1 MTLTLILI
9 GGIIALTAVFV
20 VATQLQETVNPILAS
35 EAGEAGLLGL
45 SDPAADTLAGHY
57 VATPPPMGDWQLRTL
72 ASLGEA
78 QDLLDCLEHHGVA
91 ERELVILGKASFAVR
106 WR

>member
-1 MTLTLILI
+1 MTLSLILI

-20 VATQLQETVNPILAS
+20 VATQLQETVNPILAA
-35 EAGEAGLLGL
+35 EARGAGLLGL

-57 VATPPPMGDWQLRTL
+57 AATPPPAGDWQLRTL
-72 ASLGEA
+72 SSLCEA
-78 QDLLDCLEHHGVA
+78 QDLLDCLEHHGIA